1 MAKVGPHQTSTISP
15 LAGADQHSGVEG
27 MRKQWIAL
35 LLAFGMTTG
44 IAVSQKKANDHDADD
59 KKPAR
64 VTGKAQPVKIVKGP
78 VVEWVGEKTA
88 VIAWSTNVRSSTIL
102 RYGTN
107 PSSLT
112 HQADA
117 AYGGPTHRV
126 RLNNLTPSTK
136 YYYTLDDTKAQG
148 TGTQAQSQ
156 VYEFETVAKGQKGK
170 RYTFVK
176 TKD

>member
-1 MAKVGPHQTSTISP
+1 
-15 LAGADQHSGVEG
+15 

-35 LLAFGMTTG
+35 LLAFGMSTG
-44 IAVSQKKANDHDADD
+44 MAVAQKKDNDHDADD
-59 KKPAR
+59 RKPAR
-64 VTGKAQPVKIVKGP
+64 TEHAKPGKAQPVKIVKGP

-107 PSSLT
+107 PASLSK
-112 HQADA
+112 QADS

-148 TGTQAQSQ
+148 TGTQTQSQ

-176 TKD
+176 TKE